1 MAEKKSIA
9 LGAIIDR
16 FHLEVLYGP
25 DNYRD
30 RKISIEHVDR
40 PGLQLTGYFD
50 YFDRERIQL
59 IGLVETSYLKG
70 LTEEE
75 REIFDKENPYWVEFF
90 GDRVSNGR

>member
-1 MAEKKSIA
+1 MAEKRAIA
-9 LGAIIDR
+9 LGTIIDR

-59 IGLVETSYLKG
+59 IGRDVLLEGAV
-70 LTEEE
+70 
-75 REIFDKENPYWVEFF
+75 
-90 GDRVSNGR
+90 GRGAGAAL